1 MGQPAVS
8 RRGPL
13 LPVLLG
19 VACVAAVVLVATRL
33 GVGPVAAVSAH
44 RAGAPP
50 AGQEEHATRLL
61 PAPAALADAR
71 YSFMHVEPDDT
82 TPVTWSPCRPVHY
95 VVRPDHAPP
104 DGPQLVA
111 ESFQRLSAATG
122 LRFVDDGATEEP
134 PTPLRDRRLYQ
145 PDRYGDRW
153 APVLVAWATPQEV
166 PDFGVD
172 IAGEAGPA
180 AVYAEDRTLV
190 YVSGT
195 VYLDPVK
202 IGRLAQ
208 EQGEPVARA
217 IVLHELGHL
226 AGLGHANDE
235 WQVMWRRGNAHQFTE
250 YQSGDLSGL
259 ARLGT
264 GRCHPDV

>member
-1 MGQPAVS
+1 
-8 RRGPL
+8 
-13 LPVLLG
+13 
-19 VACVAAVVLVATRL
+19 
-33 GVGPVAAVSAH
+33 
-44 RAGAPP
+44 
-50 AGQEEHATRLL
+50 
-61 PAPAALADAR
+61 
-71 YSFMHVEPDDT
+71 
-82 TPVTWSPCRPVHY
+82 
-95 VVRPDHAPP
+95 
-104 DGPQLVA
+104 
-111 ESFQRLSAATG
+111 
-122 LRFVDDGATEEP
+122 
-134 PTPLRDRRLYQ
+134 
-145 PDRYGDRW
+145 
-153 APVLVAWATPQEV
+153 
-166 PDFGVD
+166 
-172 IAGEAGPA
+172 
-180 AVYAEDRTLV
+180 LV

-235 WQVMWRRGNAHQFTE
+235 WQVMWRRGNAHEFTE